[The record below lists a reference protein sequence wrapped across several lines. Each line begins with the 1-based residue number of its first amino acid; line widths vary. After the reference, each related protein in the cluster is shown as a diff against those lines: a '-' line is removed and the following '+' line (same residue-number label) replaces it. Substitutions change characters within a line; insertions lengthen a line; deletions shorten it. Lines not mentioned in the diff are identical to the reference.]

1 MSDVLEYDKM
11 PEFMQN
17 MEIDVEETVYIN
29 GIPEKEYYSMTVDVS
44 DPAKENDQEEEEEA
58 FEFLSEKEAGQFVKI
73 GGGLVPGD
81 QKENQEEKKKEE
93 KKPKPK
99 QDLVDQA
106 LVIDIDGGER
116 NQYETFGWLG
126 RLKSTFVSKGA
137 KVDIKEKDLGRDNE
151 KKALDE
157 AEKEPKVNEEKEKA
171 KVNEEQ
177 PKVNEEQPKVNEEQQ
192 KANEEKEKPEEKKEE
207 KLEEKKEEKKEEE
220 KKEEVPDKLMDYAPE
235 DDELIEQLLEF
246 RKNKRK
252 QPYTFAVLDGPDR
265 KAADKEEPEFPQ
277 DVERPVI
284 ELHASILNTE
294 LSDYVSM
301 YEAKQNDLISK
312 KEVTKYVPV
321 FGHSFIVFRYSC
333 YDEEQKKYM
342 RYHLSLGFAM
352 KNSIKQIVEKGL
364 DPKGNYTGSLQ
375 SAEGLA
381 TDMSKAYRTTY
392 TKLDKALEKVESYAE
407 LSYRLL
413 DRNANSFVKEIAEEA
428 GVSEEEALP
437 DANQAKPFDTSG
449 LIFENLGTVIGQEY
463 KPGEKPEKKGNKGKK
478 GAKQGEQQQNPEE
491 GQQEQQNE
499 RPAGVADLSL
509 KMMKGFGDVTRGHNL
524 PIDVLRIIAGV
535 ERLGE
540 VEQEDDFILEGLP
553 DVEANDKGLLEEG
566 PKRGNLDFELLELE
580 ERTKKLRGENDLD
593 ELEDQV
599 YDLDEMEIIPEK
611 KEKKKGSKK
620 KSKINEPKPIMM
632 NDLLDGDKSEIEMED
647 ENIIPIK
654 KELPK
659 VESKKSKTSKIF
671 EFFGFGKPGKKKND
685 ENDLIIEL
693 EDEKQPKGSKKQN
706 ELEDNIIDIEDNN
719 IIPVKKELPKVES
732 KKSKTSNIFKFFS
745 FGKFGKKKNDENN
758 LIIELEDEKQPKG
771 SEKQNELEDQILDFD
786 DNDDAEFVLEG
797 LDKKPE
803 VSKKQDEKKYSIF
816 TLENIKKKVLPQKKQ
831 KQEELK
837 EIELLEDTKE
847 KDDVELDLLGFDDK
861 GTNPKK
867 SKKQN
872 EYDYK
877 ISDLEDMKIEPEEKE
892 TQKKVAPKKGG
903 KQKEPEEIKLL
914 DNNNLEIEMED
925 ENIIPIKKELPK
937 KESKKSKTSKIFAF
951 FGFGKFSKKKNDES
965 NLIIELKDEKPEK
978 KGRDHILDI
987 EDEEIIPVKKEP
999 QKKETKKKESKKK
1012 ESKEIKLIDNNNLE
1026 IEMEDAEFELEGL
1039 GEKPKEEKKQGEKEY
1054 HIFDLEDIKKEAPKK
1069 KNENNLEIEMDDEEL
1084 EFQGLDL
1091 KPKEIKKQDYKVF
1104 TLEDK
1109 KKEPQKKVPKMTELF
1124 DADKLENEIKEEK
1137 KKKTKGSKS

>member
-177 PKVNEEQPKVNEEQQ
+177 PKVNEEQQKALNEQKLEEKKLEEQ
-192 KANEEKEKPEEKKEE
+192 KPEEKKDE

-312 KEVTKYVPV
+312 KKVTKYVPV

-463 KPGEKPEKKGNKGKK
+463 KPGEKPEKKGKKGKK
-478 GAKQGEQQQNPEE
+478 GAKQDEQQQNPEE

-499 RPAGVADLSL
+499 RPAGVAGLSL
-509 KMMKGFGDVTRGHNL
+509 KMMKGFGDATKGHDL
-524 PIDVLRIIAGV
+524 PIDVLRMIAGV

-553 DVEANDKGLLEEG
+553 DEGAIINKGPLEEV

-580 ERTKKLRGENDLD
+580 ERTKKLRGKNDLD

-599 YDLDEMEIIPEK
+599 YDLDEMDIIPEK

-632 NDLLDGDKSEIEMED
+632 NDLLDGDKSEIDED

-685 ENDLIIEL
+685 ENNLIIEL

-719 IIPVKKELPKVES
+719 IIPVKKELPKLES

-816 TLENIKKKVLPQKKQ
+816 TLENIKKKLLPQKKQ

-867 SKKQN
+867 SKKQDAH
-872 EYDYK
+872 DYK
-877 ISDLEDMKIEPEEKE
+877 ISDLEDMKIEPEENEPPKMKQKGSK
-892 TQKKVAPKKGG
+892 QKKP
-903 KQKEPEEIKLL
+903 QEIKIL
-914 DNNNLEIEMED
+914 DN
-925 ENIIPIKKELPK
+925 
-937 KESKKSKTSKIFAF
+937 
-951 FGFGKFSKKKNDES
+951 
-965 NLIIELKDEKPEK
+965 
-978 KGRDHILDI
+978 
-987 EDEEIIPVKKEP
+987 
-999 QKKETKKKESKKK
+999 
-1012 ESKEIKLIDNNNLE
+1012 
-1026 IEMEDAEFELEGL
+1026 
-1039 GEKPKEEKKQGEKEY
+1039 
-1054 HIFDLEDIKKEAPKK
+1054 
-1069 KNENNLEIEMDDEEL
+1069 NNLEIEMDDEEL

-1091 KPKEIKKQDYKVF
+1091 KPKEIKKQDYKIF

-1124 DADKLENEIKEEK
+1124 DADKLENEIKEET
-1137 KKKTKGSKS
+1137 KKKTKGRKS

>member
-81 QKENQEEKKKEE
+81 QQENQEEKKKEE

-106 LVIDIDGGER
+106 LIIDIDGGER

-126 RLKSTFVSKGA
+126 RLKSTCVSKGA
-137 KVDIKEKDLGRDNE
+137 KVDIKERDLGRDNE

-192 KANEEKEKPEEKKEE
+192 KALNEQKLEEKKLEEQKPEEKKEE
-207 KLEEKKEEKKEEE
+207 KLEEKKEEKLEEKKEEKLEEKKEEKEEEKEE

-265 KAADKEEPEFPQ
+265 KAVGKEEPEFPQ

-312 KEVTKYVPV
+312 KKVTKYVPV

-333 YDEEQKKYM
+333 FDEEQKKYM

-463 KPGEKPEKKGNKGKK
+463 KPGEKPEKKGKKGKK
-478 GAKQGEQQQNPEE
+478 GAKQDEQQQNPEE

-499 RPAGVADLSL
+499 RPAGVAGLSV

-524 PIDVLRIIAGV
+524 PIDVLRMIAGV

-553 DVEANDKGLLEEG
+553 DVEANEKGLLEEV

-580 ERTKKLRGENDLD
+580 DRTKKLRGKNDLD
-593 ELEDQV
+593 ELEDQI
-599 YDLDEMEIIPEK
+599 YDLDDMEIIPAN

-632 NDLLDGDKSEIEMED
+632 IDLLDDNKSEIDED

-685 ENDLIIEL
+685 ENNLIIEL
-693 EDEKQPKGSKKQN
+693 EDEKQPKGSK
-706 ELEDNIIDIEDNN
+706 
-719 IIPVKKELPKVES
+719 
-732 KKSKTSNIFKFFS
+732 
-745 FGKFGKKKNDENN
+745 
-758 LIIELEDEKQPKG
+758 
-771 SEKQNELEDQILDFD
+771 KQNELEDQILDFD

-831 KQEELK
+831 KQEEPK
-837 EIELLEDTKE
+837 EIELLEDAKE

-861 GTNPKK
+861 GTKPKK

-872 EYDYK
+872 EHDYK

-892 TQKKVAPKKGG
+892 PK
-903 KQKEPEEIKLL
+903 EIKLL
-914 DNNNLEIEMED
+914 DNNNLEIEMDD

-937 KESKKSKTSKIFAF
+937 KESKTMTSKIFEF
-951 FGFGKFSKKKNDES
+951 FGFGKFTKKKNVES
-965 NLIIELKDEKPEK
+965 NLIIELKDEKPEQ
-978 KGRDHILDI
+978 KGRKKQNELKKDNILDI
-987 EDEEIIPVKKEP
+987 EEEEIIPVKKKP
-999 QKKETKKKESKKK
+999 QKNEVKKKETK
-1012 ESKEIKLIDNNNLE
+1012 EIKLLDNNNLE

-1054 HIFDLEDIKKEAPKK
+1054 HIFDLED
-1069 KNENNLEIEMDDEEL
+1069 
-1084 EFQGLDL
+1084 
-1091 KPKEIKKQDYKVF
+1091 V
-1104 TLEDK
+1104 

-1124 DADKLENEIKEEK
+1124 DADKLENEIKEET
-1137 KKKTKGSKS
+1137 KKKTKGRKS

>member
-81 QKENQEEKKKEE
+81 QQENQEEKKKEE

-106 LVIDIDGGER
+106 LIIDIDGGER

-126 RLKSTFVSKGA
+126 RLKSTCVSKGA
-137 KVDIKEKDLGRDNE
+137 KVDIKERDLGRDNE

-192 KANEEKEKPEEKKEE
+192 KALNEQKLEEKKLEEQKPEEKKEE
-207 KLEEKKEEKKEEE
+207 KLEEKKEEKLEEKKEEKEEEKEE

-265 KAADKEEPEFPQ
+265 KAVGKEEPEFPQ

-312 KEVTKYVPV
+312 KKVTKYVPV

-333 YDEEQKKYM
+333 FDEEQKKYM

-463 KPGEKPEKKGNKGKK
+463 KPGEKPEKKGKKGKK
-478 GAKQGEQQQNPEE
+478 GAKQDEQQQNPEE

-499 RPAGVADLSL
+499 RPAGVAGLSV

-524 PIDVLRIIAGV
+524 PIDVLRMIAGV

-553 DVEANDKGLLEEG
+553 DVEANEKGLLEEV

-580 ERTKKLRGENDLD
+580 DRTKKLRGKNDLD
-593 ELEDQV
+593 ELEDQI
-599 YDLDEMEIIPEK
+599 YDLDDMEIIPAN

-632 NDLLDGDKSEIEMED
+632 IDLLDDNKSEIDED

-685 ENDLIIEL
+685 ENNLIIEL

-771 SEKQNELEDQILDFD
+771 SKKQNELEDQILDFD

-816 TLENIKKKVLPQKKQ
+816 TLENIKKKVLPQKNQ
-831 KQEELK
+831 KQEEPK
-837 EIELLEDTKE
+837 EIELLEDAKE

-861 GTNPKK
+861 GTKPKK

-872 EYDYK
+872 EHDYK

-892 TQKKVAPKKGG
+892 PK
-903 KQKEPEEIKLL
+903 EIKLL
-914 DNNNLEIEMED
+914 DNNNLEIEMDD

-937 KESKKSKTSKIFAF
+937 KESKTMTSKIFEF
-951 FGFGKFSKKKNDES
+951 FGFGKFTKKKNVES
-965 NLIIELKDEKPEK
+965 NLIIELKDEKPEQ
-978 KGRDHILDI
+978 KGRKKQNELKKDNILDI
-987 EDEEIIPVKKEP
+987 EEEEIIPVKKKP
-999 QKKETKKKESKKK
+999 QKNEVKKKEP
-1012 ESKEIKLIDNNNLE
+1012 KEIKLIDNNNLE
-1026 IEMEDAEFELEGL
+1026 IEMDDAEFELEGL

-1054 HIFDLEDIKKEAPKK
+1054 HIFDLED
-1069 KNENNLEIEMDDEEL
+1069 
-1084 EFQGLDL
+1084 
-1091 KPKEIKKQDYKVF
+1091 V
-1104 TLEDK
+1104 

-1124 DADKLENEIKEEK
+1124 DADKLENEIKEET
-1137 KKKTKGSKS
+1137 KKKTKGRKS

>member
-73 GGGLVPGD
+73 GGGLVEGD

-192 KANEEKEKPEEKKEE
+192 KALNEQKLEEKKLEEQKPEEKKEE

-312 KEVTKYVPV
+312 KKVTKYVPV

-463 KPGEKPEKKGNKGKK
+463 KPGEKPEKKGKKGKK
-478 GAKQGEQQQNPEE
+478 GAKQDEQQQNPEE

-499 RPAGVADLSL
+499 RPAGVAGLSL
-509 KMMKGFGDVTRGHNL
+509 KMMKGFGDVTRGHDL
-524 PIDVLRIIAGV
+524 PIDVLRMIAGV

-553 DVEANDKGLLEEG
+553 DEGAIINKGPLEEV

-580 ERTKKLRGENDLD
+580 ERTKKLRGKNDLD

-632 NDLLDGDKSEIEMED
+632 NDLLDGDKSEIDED
-647 ENIIPIK
+647 E
-654 KELPK
+654 
-659 VESKKSKTSKIF
+659 
-671 EFFGFGKPGKKKND
+671 
-685 ENDLIIEL
+685 
-693 EDEKQPKGSKKQN
+693 
-706 ELEDNIIDIEDNN
+706 N

-771 SEKQNELEDQILDFD
+771 SKKQNEPEDQILDFD

-816 TLENIKKKVLPQKKQ
+816 TLENIKKKLLPQKKQ
-831 KQEELK
+831 KQEEPK
-837 EIELLEDTKE
+837 EIELLEDAKE

-867 SKKQN
+867 SKKQD
-872 EYDYK
+872 EHDYK

-903 KQKEPEEIKLL
+903 KQKEP
-914 DNNNLEIEMED
+914 
-925 ENIIPIKKELPK
+925 
-937 KESKKSKTSKIFAF
+937 
-951 FGFGKFSKKKNDES
+951 
-965 NLIIELKDEKPEK
+965 
-978 KGRDHILDI
+978 
-987 EDEEIIPVKKEP
+987 
-999 QKKETKKKESKKK
+999 
-1012 ESKEIKLIDNNNLE
+1012 KEIKLIDNNNLE

-1069 KNENNLEIEMDDEEL
+1069 KNENILEIEMDDEEL

-1091 KPKEIKKQDYKVF
+1091 KPKEIKKQDYKIF

-1124 DADKLENEIKEEK
+1124 DADKLENEIKEET
-1137 KKKTKGSKS
+1137 KKKTKGRKS

>member
-73 GGGLVPGD
+73 GGGLVEGD

-192 KANEEKEKPEEKKEE
+192 KALNEQKLEEKKLEEQKPEEKKEE

-312 KEVTKYVPV
+312 KKVTKYVPV

-463 KPGEKPEKKGNKGKK
+463 KPGEKPEKKGKKGKK
-478 GAKQGEQQQNPEE
+478 GAKQDEQQQNPEE

-499 RPAGVADLSL
+499 RPAGVAGLSL
-509 KMMKGFGDVTRGHNL
+509 KMMKGFGDVTRGHDL
-524 PIDVLRIIAGV
+524 PIDVLRMIAGV

-553 DVEANDKGLLEEG
+553 DEGAIINKGPLEEV

-580 ERTKKLRGENDLD
+580 ERTKKLRGKNDLD

-632 NDLLDGDKSEIEMED
+632 NDLLDGDKSEIDED
-647 ENIIPIK
+647 ENIIPI
-654 KELPK
+654 
-659 VESKKSKTSKIF
+659 
-671 EFFGFGKPGKKKND
+671 
-685 ENDLIIEL
+685 
-693 EDEKQPKGSKKQN
+693 
-706 ELEDNIIDIEDNN
+706 
-719 IIPVKKELPKVES
+719 KKELPKVES

-771 SEKQNELEDQILDFD
+771 SKKQNELEDNIIDIEDNNIIPIKEKTQKEEVEKKETKKKGAPLEIELLDNNIPEKDIEDNNIIPVKKEEPSKKKFNMFKFFSFGKFGKKKNDENNLIIELEDEKQPKGSKKQNEPEDQILDFD
-786 DNDDAEFVLEG
+786 DNDDSEFVLEG

-816 TLENIKKKVLPQKKQ
+816 TLENIKKKLLPQKKQ
-831 KQEELK
+831 KQEEPK
-837 EIELLEDTKE
+837 EIELLEDAKE

-867 SKKQN
+867 SKKQD
-872 EYDYK
+872 EHDYK
-877 ISDLEDMKIEPEEKE
+877 ISDLEDMKIEPEENEPPKMKQKGSK
-892 TQKKVAPKKGG
+892 QKKP
-903 KQKEPEEIKLL
+903 QEIKIL
-914 DNNNLEIEMED
+914 DN
-925 ENIIPIKKELPK
+925 
-937 KESKKSKTSKIFAF
+937 
-951 FGFGKFSKKKNDES
+951 
-965 NLIIELKDEKPEK
+965 
-978 KGRDHILDI
+978 
-987 EDEEIIPVKKEP
+987 
-999 QKKETKKKESKKK
+999 
-1012 ESKEIKLIDNNNLE
+1012 
-1026 IEMEDAEFELEGL
+1026 
-1039 GEKPKEEKKQGEKEY
+1039 
-1054 HIFDLEDIKKEAPKK
+1054 
-1069 KNENNLEIEMDDEEL
+1069 NNLEIEMDDEEL

-1091 KPKEIKKQDYKVF
+1091 KPKEIKKQDYKIF

-1124 DADKLENEIKEEK
+1124 DADKLENEIKEET
-1137 KKKTKGSKS
+1137 KKKTKGRKS

>member
-177 PKVNEEQPKVNEEQQ
+177 PKVNEEQLKVNEEQQ
-192 KANEEKEKPEEKKEE
+192 KANEELEKPEEKKEE

-312 KEVTKYVPV
+312 KKVTKYVPV

-463 KPGEKPEKKGNKGKK
+463 KPGEKPEKKGKKGKK
-478 GAKQGEQQQNPEE
+478 GAKQDEQQQNPEE

-499 RPAGVADLSL
+499 RPAGVAGLSV

-524 PIDVLRIIAGV
+524 PIDVLRMIAGV

-553 DVEANDKGLLEEG
+553 DEGAIINKGPLEEV

-580 ERTKKLRGENDLD
+580 ERTKKLRGKNDLD

-647 ENIIPIK
+647 EKIITVQ
-654 KELPK
+654 KEPQK
-659 VESKKSKTSKIF
+659 KTSK
-671 EFFGFGKPGKKKND
+671 
-685 ENDLIIEL
+685 
-693 EDEKQPKGSKKQN
+693 
-706 ELEDNIIDIEDNN
+706 
-719 IIPVKKELPKVES
+719 
-732 KKSKTSNIFKFFS
+732 IFKFFS

-771 SEKQNELEDQILDFD
+771 S
-786 DNDDAEFVLEG
+786 
-797 LDKKPE
+797 
-803 VSKKQDEKKYSIF
+803 
-816 TLENIKKKVLPQKKQ
+816 
-831 KQEELK
+831 
-837 EIELLEDTKE
+837 
-847 KDDVELDLLGFDDK
+847 
-861 GTNPKK
+861 
-867 SKKQN
+867 KKQN
-872 EYDYK
+872 EHDYK
-877 ISDLEDMKIEPEEKE
+877 ISDLEDMKIEPEENEPPKMKQKGSK
-892 TQKKVAPKKGG
+892 QKKP
-903 KQKEPEEIKLL
+903 QEIKIL
-914 DNNNLEIEMED
+914 DN
-925 ENIIPIKKELPK
+925 
-937 KESKKSKTSKIFAF
+937 
-951 FGFGKFSKKKNDES
+951 
-965 NLIIELKDEKPEK
+965 
-978 KGRDHILDI
+978 
-987 EDEEIIPVKKEP
+987 
-999 QKKETKKKESKKK
+999 
-1012 ESKEIKLIDNNNLE
+1012 
-1026 IEMEDAEFELEGL
+1026 
-1039 GEKPKEEKKQGEKEY
+1039 
-1054 HIFDLEDIKKEAPKK
+1054 
-1069 KNENNLEIEMDDEEL
+1069 NNLEIEMDDEEL

-1091 KPKEIKKQDYKVF
+1091 KPKEIKKQDYKIF

-1124 DADKLENEIKEEK
+1124 DADKLENEIKEET
-1137 KKKTKGSKS
+1137 KKKTKGRKS

>member
-81 QKENQEEKKKEE
+81 QQENQEEKKKEE

-106 LVIDIDGGER
+106 LIIDIDGGER

-126 RLKSTFVSKGA
+126 RLKSTCVSKGA
-137 KVDIKEKDLGRDNE
+137 KVDIKERDLGRDNE

-192 KANEEKEKPEEKKEE
+192 KALNEQKLEEKKLEEQKPEEKKEE
-207 KLEEKKEEKKEEE
+207 KLEEKKEEKEEEKEE

-265 KAADKEEPEFPQ
+265 KAVGKEEPEFPQ

-312 KEVTKYVPV
+312 KKVTKYVPV

-333 YDEEQKKYM
+333 FDEEQKKYM

-463 KPGEKPEKKGNKGKK
+463 KPGEKPEKKGKKGKK
-478 GAKQGEQQQNPEE
+478 GAKQDEQQQNPEE

-499 RPAGVADLSL
+499 RPAGVAGLSV

-524 PIDVLRIIAGV
+524 PIDVLRMIAGV

-553 DVEANDKGLLEEG
+553 DVEANEKGLLEEV

-580 ERTKKLRGENDLD
+580 DRTKKLRGKNDLD
-593 ELEDQV
+593 ELEDQI
-599 YDLDEMEIIPEK
+599 YDLDDMEIIPAN

-632 NDLLDGDKSEIEMED
+632 IDLLDDNKSEIDED

-685 ENDLIIEL
+685 ENNLIIEL
-693 EDEKQPKGSKKQN
+693 EDEKQPKGSK
-706 ELEDNIIDIEDNN
+706 
-719 IIPVKKELPKVES
+719 
-732 KKSKTSNIFKFFS
+732 
-745 FGKFGKKKNDENN
+745 
-758 LIIELEDEKQPKG
+758 
-771 SEKQNELEDQILDFD
+771 KQNELEDQILDFD

-816 TLENIKKKVLPQKKQ
+816 TLENIKKKVLQGKKQ
-831 KQEELK
+831 KQEEPK
-837 EIELLEDTKE
+837 EIELLEDAKE

-861 GTNPKK
+861 GTKPKK

-872 EYDYK
+872 EHDYK

-892 TQKKVAPKKGG
+892 PK
-903 KQKEPEEIKLL
+903 EIKLL
-914 DNNNLEIEMED
+914 DNNNLEIEMDD

-937 KESKKSKTSKIFAF
+937 KESKTMTSKIFEF
-951 FGFGKFSKKKNDES
+951 FGFGKFTKKKNVES
-965 NLIIELKDEKPEK
+965 NLIIELKDEKPEQ
-978 KGRDHILDI
+978 KGRKKQNELKKDNILDI
-987 EDEEIIPVKKEP
+987 EEEEIIPVKKKP
-999 QKKETKKKESKKK
+999 QKNEVKKKEP
-1012 ESKEIKLIDNNNLE
+1012 KEIKLIDNNNLE
-1026 IEMEDAEFELEGL
+1026 IEMDDAEFELEGL

-1054 HIFDLEDIKKEAPKK
+1054 HIFDLED
-1069 KNENNLEIEMDDEEL
+1069 
-1084 EFQGLDL
+1084 
-1091 KPKEIKKQDYKVF
+1091 V
-1104 TLEDK
+1104 

-1124 DADKLENEIKEEK
+1124 DADKLENEIKEET
-1137 KKKTKGSKS
+1137 KKKTKGRKS